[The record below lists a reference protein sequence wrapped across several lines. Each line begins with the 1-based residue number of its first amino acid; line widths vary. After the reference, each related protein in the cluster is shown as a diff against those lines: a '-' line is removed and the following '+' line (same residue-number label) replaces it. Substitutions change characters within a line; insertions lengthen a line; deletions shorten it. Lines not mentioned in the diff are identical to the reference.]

1 MSSGG
6 ERNFL
11 TRKWPIGPDT
21 LAADRGVPGTS
32 KNRGQKWGL
41 KMPKFSCLLVEIAHD
56 KNVFDA
62 GFDPG
67 FFGTPERS
75 EPLDSPKV
83 VLLPERGGPK
93 SAVFGPR
100 KAAPPSSVGYRWLS
114 LVIVGR
120 RRWLSR
126 PRQGRDGFRPPGPRL
141 DARPAPRFWPHP
153 RSPERSPCEHARA
166 RLPAILP
173 IDVPAVIKPA
183 GVEHRELGGAEVA
196 KPSVMAR
203 AMNQTMPRL
212 QAPRG
217 PARPRHGGASRHV
230 P

>member
-114 LVIVGR
+114 LVGAVGYR
-120 RRWLSR
+120 GRARVATAFARLG
-126 PRQGRDGFRPPGPRL
+126 QGSMR
-141 DARPAPRFWPHP
+141 APHP
-153 RSPERSPCEHARA
+153 GSGP
-166 RLPAILP
+166 
-173 IDVPAVIKPA
+173 
-183 GVEHRELGGAEVA
+183 
-196 KPSVMAR
+196 
-203 AMNQTMPRL
+203 T
-212 QAPRG
+212 
-217 PARPRHGGASRHV
+217 PARRNARHV
-230 P
+230 STRVRGCRPSCPSMFPR